1 MSDNQ
6 TNMKPKLTL
15 SGLRAEASKFAASS
29 RGLCE
34 SDLYG
39 VTDGK
44 RIGTFI
50 EHAFREHLTACY
62 QYDMGRSTSG
72 IGFPEVNTDL
82 KLTSAQLPQST
93 CTFETADQKVY
104 GLGYHLLIFVYEKHD
119 DHSSRTGRL
128 EFQHVLFVDATAT
141 ADYQTTRGIQEILER
156 DGNEDDL
163 IGFIQDRNLRVD
175 EVGAAVL
182 ARRILNDPPSLGYLT
197 ISNALQWRLQ
207 FRRVIDVA
215 GQLDGVVKLS

>member
-1 MSDNQ
+1 
-6 TNMKPKLTL
+6 MKPNLTL
-15 SGLRAEASKFAASS
+15 ERLQAEAARFAASS
-29 RGLCE
+29 HGRRE
-34 SDLYG
+34 TDLYG

-44 RIGTFI
+44 RIGAFI
-50 EHAFREHLTACY
+50 EHAFREHLTRSY
-62 QYDMGRSTSG
+62 QFEAGSSASG
-72 IGFPEVNTDL
+72 IDFPALNTDI
-82 KLTSAQLPQST
+82 KLTNARQPQST
-93 CTFETADQKVY
+93 CPFETADQKVY
-104 GLGYHLLIFVYEKHD
+104 GLGYHLLIFVYDKHD
-119 DHSSRTGRL
+119 DYSTRTGML
-128 EFQHVLFVDATAT
+128 EFQHVLFVLDSAT

-182 ARRILNDPPSLGYLT
+182 ARRILSDPPSLGYLT

-215 GQLDGVVKLS
+215 GQTEGVASLS

>member
-1 MSDNQ
+1 
-6 TNMKPKLTL
+6 MKPNLTL
-15 SGLRAEASKFAASS
+15 DGLRAEASKFAQSIHG
-29 RGLCE
+29 RRE
-34 SDLYG
+34 TELYG

-50 EHAFREHLTACY
+50 EHAFHEHLSGLYEFEPGSSA
-62 QYDMGRSTSG
+62 SG
-72 IGFPEVNTDL
+72 IDFPGLNTDV
-82 KLTSAQLPQST
+82 KLTSARQPQSS
-93 CTFETADQKVY
+93 CPFESADQKVY
-104 GLGYHLLIFVYEKHD
+104 GLGYHLLIFVYDKHD
-119 DHSSRTGRL
+119 DYSTRTGRL
-128 EFQHVLFVDATAT
+128 EFQHVLFVDETAT

-182 ARRILNDPPSLGYLT
+182 ARRILSDPPNLGYLT

-207 FRRVIDVA
+207 FGRLIDVA
-215 GQLDGVVKLS
+215 GQTAGVERLA